1 MNSESNGEDAAGRQ
15 AEPVIPTVPVAEQ
28 ATAPSEAGT
37 GQAVLPTQEQAGSL
51 DSDIPPVPD
60 HIREAARQAPDHWL
74 GLIDPT
80 WSGEGTPPNWALVGQ
95 WRSDLD
101 GEIVEWLDNEEYQPS
116 PKAMG
121 WPDPTDPVDDAVQ
134 LAATG
139 YGLAET
145 VTHTLATAEVA
156 VFLAPG
162 GGLLSAVAPDDETPI
177 VPVFTSPDHL
187 HSAGRLSFRPM
198 NIPELLDQLPEG
210 HLIYLNPSGPVSMT
224 VETGPLR
231 EAVEAAARMEGENSW
246 YGSLDGLL
254 NGAPD
259 STVTPDASA
268 GASTKE
274 PQKTPAGT
282 VGDATTL
289 DTGGLL

>member
-1 MNSESNGEDAAGRQ
+1 MSSESNGKDTAGGQ
-15 AEPVIPTVPVAEQ
+15 AEPVIPTVPVSQQ
-28 ATAPSEAGT
+28 ATGPSGADAGP
-37 GQAVLPTQEQAGSL
+37 GQAVPQAQQPEAAE
-51 DSDIPPVPD
+51 SDIPPVPD

-74 GLIDPT
+74 GLIDPA

-101 GEIVEWLDNEEYQPS
+101 GEIVEWQDNEEYQPS

-121 WPDPTDPVDDAVQ
+121 WPDPTDPVDEAVQ

-139 YGLAET
+139 YGPAET

-187 HSAGRLSFRPM
+187 HAAGRLSFKPM
-198 NIPELLDQLPEG
+198 KVPELLDRLPEG
-210 HLIYLNPSGPVSMT
+210 HLIYLNASGPVSMT
-224 VETGPLR
+224 VESGALR

-246 YGSLDGLL
+246 YGSVDGMLDGAP
-254 NGAPD
+254 GA
-259 STVTPDASA
+259 SAAPDASGAA
-268 GASTKE
+268 GARE
-274 PQKTPAGT
+274 PRAAG
-282 VGDATTL
+282 GGTTSV

>member
-1 MNSESNGEDAAGRQ
+1 MSSKSNGEDAAGGQ
-15 AEPVIPTVPVAEQ
+15 SEPVIPTVPVSQ
-28 ATAPSEAGT
+28 QTTAPSGAGT
-37 GQAVLPTQEQAGSL
+37 GQAVPPEQQEPEAAE
-51 DSDIPPVPD
+51 SDIPPVPD

-74 GLIDPT
+74 GLVDPT

-101 GEIVEWLDNEEYQPS
+101 GEIVEWQDNEEYQPS

-139 YGLAET
+139 YGPAET

-187 HSAGRLSFRPM
+187 HAAGRLSFKPM
-198 NIPELLDQLPEG
+198 KIPELLDQIPEG
-210 HLIYLNPSGPVSMT
+210 HLLYLNPSGPVSMT
-224 VETGPLR
+224 VESGPLR

-246 YGSLDGLL
+246 YGSVDGML
-254 NGAPD
+254 NGA
-259 STVTPDASA
+259 TGASA
-268 GASTKE
+268 APAPEAPGLETAR
-274 PQKTPAGT
+274 KTHRGT
-282 VGDATTL
+282 ADGTTTV